1 MNALRF
7 PVAATLLAWLLL
19 VPTTGLR
26 AADAGKPVGTVVVP
40 AGLKLAE
47 VREVVVVSLVQR
59 NWTVKEKTDD
69 RAVGYLN
76 HRGIEAT
83 LTLTFDTHQVS
94 LFCEGWKVDK
104 AGKRL
109 KPEMPDGWIA
119 NMKKDVTKRLNLA
132 AAKK

>member
-1 MNALRF
+1 MNALLR
-7 PVAATLLAWLLL
+7 ATATLLALLGWMAVAPL
-19 VPTTGLR
+19 H
-26 AADAGKPVGTVVVP
+26 AAESGTPVGTVVVP

-59 NWTVKEKTDD
+59 NWTVKQKADD

-83 LTLTFDTHQVS
+83 LTLTFDTSQVS
-94 LFCEGWKVDK
+94 LFCEAWKVDK
-104 AGKRL
+104 AGRRL
-109 KPEMPDGWIA
+109 KPDMPDGWIA

>member
-1 MNALRF
+1 MNALRL
-7 PVAATLLAWLLL
+7 PSAAALLAWLLL
-19 VPTTGLR
+19 GPVAGLY
-26 AADAGKPVGTVVVP
+26 AVEAGRPVGTVAVP

-47 VREVVVVSLVQR
+47 IKEVVVISLVQR
-59 NWTVKEKTDD
+59 NWTVKEKGDD

-83 LTLTFDTHQVS
+83 LTLTFDTSQVS
-94 LFCEGWKVDK
+94 FSCEGWKVDK
-104 AGKRL
+104 TGRRL

-119 NMKKDVTKRLNLA
+119 NMKKDVAKRLNLA